1 MTPSAA
7 ALLLILSAAA
17 QAPSPTATDRY
28 FPFRLGDSWT
38 YDWRTEGRVPH
49 TGSRTRTFEGVEFV
63 GGGPAFKLVSDDG
76 TYHVYSLR
84 EGALYLNSSAQDG
97 RVLYYDPPVPL
108 FAPDLSPGEP
118 RTTVNADT
126 GRRFRT
132 TLLPRED
139 VATALGVFPGC
150 LAVRLE
156 MDSADYTSDSYHYF
170 AENVG
175 LVAYRYELVDRARR
189 RTEVR
194 IDARLRL
201 ARLGGVPVT
210 DLQDVAKLARRETLL
225 LEGRDDASA
234 RALLKRASEKRY
246 TWDERFPGFQGDF
259 EYREGGGPPVSGR
272 FAVDRA
278 FRVTVEAPSEAAQA
292 AVRNQIS
299 SFVTFRRLRAFDDE
313 HKGTRF
319 QKGKPGPHGD
329 VEITAEGDP
338 MATLYLLHEGGIK
351 QMSRSAGRLRFVV
364 TNTSLIRTE
373 DDRTIAV
380 AYDLTYYSNQ
390 DDAEVSVETTSDA
403 YEKVGAYWLPAGRTV
418 TRRERGREPWS
429 LELKLKGLRASAPP

>member
-1 MTPSAA
+1 MSAA
-7 ALLLILSAAA
+7 GLVVFLVTAAP
-17 QAPSPTATDRY
+17 APATAPTDRY

-49 TGSRTRTFEGVEFV
+49 TGSRTRTYEGVEFV

-84 EGALYLNSSAQDG
+84 EGALYLNSSSQDG

-108 FAPDLSPGEP
+108 FAPDLVLGEP

-139 VATALGVFPGC
+139 VATPLGVFPGC
-150 LAVRLE
+150 LTVRLE
-156 MDSADYTSDSYHYF
+156 MDSSDYTSDSYHYF

-175 LVAYRYELVDRARR
+175 LVAYRYELVDAARHK
-189 RTEVR
+189 TEVR

-210 DLQDVAKLARRETLL
+210 DLQDVQKVARKETSTFG
-225 LEGRDDASA
+225 GRDDASA
-234 RALLKRASEKRY
+234 RALLRRASEKRY
-246 TWDERFPGFQGDF
+246 TWDAKFPGFQGDF
-259 EYREGGGPPVSGR
+259 EYREAGGPSVSGR
-272 FAVDRA
+272 FAVDRTLH
-278 FRVTVEAPSEAAQA
+278 VTVEAPTEAAQA

-299 SFVTFRRLRAFDDE
+299 SFVTFRRLRAFDEE

-319 QKGKPGPHGD
+319 QRGRPGPDGD
-329 VEITAEGDP
+329 VEIVAEGDP
-338 MATLYLLHEGGIK
+338 MATRYLLHEGGIK

-390 DDAEVSVETTSDA
+390 DHAEVSVETTADS

-418 TRRERGREPWS
+418 MRKERGREPWS
-429 LELKLKGLRASAPP
+429 LELRLRSLRTASPP

>member
-1 MTPSAA
+1 MTPFAAGLLLALTSAA
-7 ALLLILSAAA
+7 
-17 QAPSPTATDRY
+17 PVSPTGVTDRY

-38 YDWRTEGRVPH
+38 YDWNTEGRVPH
-49 TGSRTRTFEGVEFV
+49 TGSRTRSFEGVEFV

-108 FAPDLSPGEP
+108 FAPDLAQGEP

-126 GRRFRT
+126 GRSFRT

-139 VATALGVFPGC
+139 VATPLGVFPGC
-150 LAVRLE
+150 LKVRLE
-156 MDSADYTSDSYHYF
+156 MDSSDYTSDSYHYF

-175 LVAYRYELVDRARR
+175 LVAYRYELVNRARR
-189 RTEVR
+189 ATEVR

-210 DLQDVAKLARRETLL
+210 DIRDVEKLARKDTLL
-225 LEGRDDASA
+225 LGTRDDASA
-234 RALLKRASEKRY
+234 RALLRRASEKRY
-246 TWDERFPGFQGDF
+246 TWDAKFPGFQGNF
-259 EYREGGGPPVSGR
+259 EYSEAGGPPVTGR

-278 FRVTVEAPSEAAQA
+278 FRVTVEAPTEAAQA

-299 SFVTFRRLRAFDDE
+299 SFVTFRRLRAFDEE
-313 HKGTRF
+313 HKGTTF
-319 QKGKPGPHGD
+319 QKGRPGPDGD
-329 VEITAEGDP
+329 VQVVAEGDP
-338 MATLYLLHEGGIK
+338 MATRYLLHDGGIR

-364 TNTSLIRTE
+364 TNRSLIRTE

-390 DDAEVSVETTSDA
+390 DDVEVSVETTSDS
-403 YEKVGAYWLPAGRTV
+403 YEKVGAYWLPAGRTA
-418 TRRERGREPWS
+418 TRKERGREPWS
-429 LELKLKGLRASAPP
+429 LELRLRNLRLPSPP